1 MVLEDEVPEE
11 EEKMVVEEV
20 VIPEE
25 GTFKKSLKPWIILYS
40 SSLVMAQELNIT
52 QKSLSLMKYL
62 PSSPA
67 NKGICY
73 SMTEHMELL
82 VLPEKMVMATTPSAR
97 SSRLIKNYNSKS
109 GTYNPN
115 PCLPHLHTLHLKSQH
130 KWTMRLGHRSAK

>member
-25 GTFKKSLKPWIILYS
+25 GTFKKSLKLWIILYS

-97 SSRLIKNYNSKS
+97 SSRLIKNYNSKY

-115 PCLPHLHTLHLKSQH
+115 PCLPLLPLRLKSQR
-130 KWTMRLGHRSAK
+130 KWTMHLGHRSAK